1 MKSVQEEYRKGPWT
15 EQEDILLVNFVHM
28 FGDRRWD
35 FVAKVSGPSIKRY
48 DLVLAAGL
56 NRTGKSCRLR
66 WVNYLHPGLK
76 RGKMTPEEERL
87 VLELHAKWGNRWS
100 KIARKLPGRT
110 DNEIKNYWRTHMRKK
125 AQEKKRPMSPTSSS
139 SNCCSS
145 SMTTAATQDTGGS
158 NVKMNQECEED
169 GYYSM
174 DDIWRE
180 IDQSGSNI
188 IKPVKDIYYSEQS
201 CYLDFPP
208 LASPAWESSMES
220 IWNMDADESKMSSFA
235 IDQFPLSFEHDRSSS
250 WSSLL

>member
-1 MKSVQEEYRKGPWT
+1 MKNVQGEYRKGPWT

-35 FVAKVSGPSIKRY
+35 FVAKVS
-48 DLVLAAGL
+48 GL

-125 AQEKKRPMSPTSSS
+125 AQEKKQQPMSPTSSS
-139 SNCCSS
+139 SNLCSS
-145 SMTTAATQDTGGS
+145 SMTTATTQDTGGS
-158 NVKMNQECEED
+158 NGKMNQECED

-180 IDQSGSNI
+180 IDQSGESI
-188 IKPVKDIYYSEQS
+188 ITKPVKDMYYSEQS
-201 CYLDFPP
+201 CYLNFPP
-208 LASPAWESSMES
+208 LASPAWESSLES

-235 IDQFPLSFEHDRSSS
+235 IDQFPLTFEHGRSS
-250 WSSLL
+250 WSSLV